1 MFDLSSVT
9 GHSGHS
15 ELSQNKT
22 FFSFVRRETRRST
35 LLSAQLCY
43 FQFCNL
49 FETGSASEWLMYISE
64 WEAPGGGLP
73 LSNIRVTTKVAVNAL
88 LGDTPTLVNY
98 GSALMAN
105 LGDKEVKA
113 VVCIL
118 QFIVPNFSFNK
129 YSLLNLFL

>member
-1 MFDLSSVT
+1 M
-9 GHSGHS
+9 
-15 ELSQNKT
+15 
-22 FFSFVRRETRRST
+22 
-35 LLSAQLCY
+35 Y

-118 QFIVPNFSFNK
+118 QFIVLSSSFNK
-129 YSLLNLFL
+129 YSLLRLFFYLNTKRLCVRPIFILTIHQ

>member
-1 MFDLSSVT
+1 MGQARGNVDHHFRKRLIRVCTSPPPPPSRPV
-9 GHSGHS
+9 H
-15 ELSQNKT
+15 
-22 FFSFVRRETRRST
+22 T
-35 LLSAQLCY
+35 LPC

-88 LGDTPTLVNY
+88 LGDTPDLVNY

-118 QFIVPNFSFNK
+118 QF
-129 YSLLNLFL
+129 

>member
-1 MFDLSSVT
+1 MLAASPQHFRNNPTFLRNHPLHTPLDPLSP
-9 GHSGHS
+9 
-15 ELSQNKT
+15 
-22 FFSFVRRETRRST
+22 FFTDNIIT
-35 LLSAQLCY
+35 

-49 FETGSASEWLMYISE
+49 FETASASEWLMYISE
-64 WEAPGGGLP
+64 WDAPGGGLP

-88 LGDTPTLVNY
+88 LGDSPDLVNY

-118 QFIVPNFSFNK
+118 QFSIK
-129 YSLLNLFL
+129 SLLLSIAAIFFLD